1 MEVFIVM
8 ESNSH
13 NSESPISPIH
23 SIRVPNTVSLVAG
36 VGDAKNPLNAFDM
49 ALLDAGIG
57 NLNLIRIS
65 SIMPP
70 KADIIPLPKIPMGSL
85 VPTAYGYQISKVK
98 GETIA
103 AAISVAIPKDKE
115 LCGLIMEY
123 EGICSKKEAETTV
136 RDMAKEGFEMR
147 GWEIDKII
155 SIAIE
160 HTVENIGCA
169 FAAAALWYK

>member
-1 MEVFIVM
+1 MNDKINPLHAYFKL
-8 ESNSH
+8 
-13 NSESPISPIH
+13 
-23 SIRVPNTVSLVAG
+23 PNTVSLVAG
-36 VGDAKNPLNAFDM
+36 SSEGETPLNAFDG

-57 NLNLIRIS
+57 NVNLIRIS

-70 KADIIPLPKIPMGSL
+70 GAEIVPLPKLPMGAL
-85 VPTAYGYQISKVK
+85 VPTAYGYVISDVP

-103 AAISVAIPKDKE
+103 AAISIAVPKDKS

-123 EGICSKKEAETTV
+123 EGKCSKREAEKTV
-136 RDMAKEGFEMR
+136 KEMAKIGFEMR
-147 GWEIDKII
+147 GWELDRIE

-160 HTVENIGCA
+160 HTVEKLGCA

>member
-1 MEVFIVM
+1 M
-8 ESNSH
+8 SALNTDLSC
-13 NSESPISPIH
+13 IH
-23 SIRVPNTVSLVAG
+23 APFRVPNTVSLVAG
-36 VGDAKNPLNAFDM
+36 SAEGKTPLNAFDN
-49 ALLDAGIG
+49 ALLKAGIG

-70 KADIIPLPKIPMGSL
+70 KAEIVPLPKIPMGSL
-85 VPTAYGYQISKVK
+85 VPTAYGYIISDVK

-123 EGICSKKEAETTV
+123 EGKCSKKEAEKTV
-136 RDMAKEGFEMR
+136 REMAKIGFEER
-147 GWEIDKII
+147 GWEIDKIV
-155 SIAIE
+155 SIATE

>member
-1 MEVFIVM
+1 MG
-8 ESNSH
+8 
-13 NSESPISPIH
+13 SPIH
-23 SIRVPNTVSLVAG
+23 SPFKVPNTVSLVAG
-36 VGDAKNPLNAFDM
+36 VGDANNPLNAFDM

-70 KADIIPLPKIPMGSL
+70 KAEVIPLPKIPMGSL
-85 VPTAYGYQISKVK
+85 VPTAYGYQTSDVK
-98 GETIA
+98 GETVS

-123 EGICSKKEAETTV
+123 EGICGKKEAEDTV
-136 RDMAKEGFEMR
+136 RNMAKEGFEMR

-155 SIAIE
+155 SIASE
-160 HTVENIGCA
+160 HVVENIGCA

>member
-1 MEVFIVM
+1 MDNYLLSMPRI
-8 ESNSH
+8 
-13 NSESPISPIH
+13 
-23 SIRVPNTVSLVAG
+23 PNTVSLVAG

-70 KADIIPLPKIPMGSL
+70 KSEIVPLPKIPMGSL
-85 VPTAYGYQISKVK
+85 VPTAYGYQISENK

-123 EGICSKKEAETTV
+123 EGICGKKEAEETV
-136 RDMAKEGFEMR
+136 REMAKEGFEMR
-147 GWEIDKII
+147 GWDIEKIVSI
-155 SIAIE
+155 SAE
-160 HTVENIGCA
+160 CVVENIGCA

>member
-1 MEVFIVM
+1 MIKT
-8 ESNSH
+8 SA
-13 NSESPISPIH
+13 IH
-23 SIRVPNTVSLVAG
+23 SPFEAPDTISLVAG
-36 VGDAKNPLNAFDM
+36 TGDANNPLNAFDM
-49 ALLDAGIG
+49 SLLESGIG

-70 KADIIPLPKIPMGSL
+70 KADIIPLPKIPQGSL
-85 VPTAYGYQISKVK
+85 VPTAYGYQISELK

-103 AAISVAIPKDKE
+103 AGISVAIPKDKE

-123 EGICSKKEAETTV
+123 ECIGGKKECEDTV
-136 RDMAKEGFEMR
+136 RNMAKEGFEMR
-147 GWEIDKII
+147 GWEIDEII
-155 SIAIE
+155 SIASE

>member
-1 MEVFIVM
+1 MIKK
-8 ESNSH
+8 
-13 NSESPISPIH
+13 SPIH
-23 SIRVPNTVSLVAG
+23 SPFDVPNTVSLVAG
-36 VGDAKNPLNAFDM
+36 TGDADIALNAFDM
-49 ALLDAGIG
+49 ALLKSGIG

-70 KADIIPLPKIPMGSL
+70 KAEIVPLPKIPMGSL
-85 VPTAYGYQISKVK
+85 VPTAYGYQISDVK

-103 AAISVAIPKDKE
+103 ASISIAIPKDKE

-123 EGICSKKEAETTV
+123 EGVCGKKEAEEAV
-136 RDMAKEGFEMR
+136 REMAKEGFEMR
-147 GWEIDKII
+147 GWEIDRIE

-160 HTVENIGCA
+160 HTVEKVGCA